1 MKKWNLKNTLWML
14 IYMILYVIVT
24 VFVCMTGIIHPIFF
38 VCYQITAGILLTGI
52 VFKAFDKVRAPG
64 VAGFL
69 SAGLIIM
76 LFIIQDVTAWH
87 IVPVIIIAAAA
98 EAFRFLFRYNR
109 MGDIIGTVIMTF
121 STFGYY
127 SRIWL
132 GRAYTYEVAIEEM
145 PVGYADTLMLFSPI
159 WTLPLVLFI
168 GIALSI
174 LMQILLKNHLT
185 LKESRKEL

>member
-38 VCYQITAGILLTGI
+38 ICYQITAGILLTGI

-64 VAGFL
+64 VAVFL

-127 SRIWL
+127 GRIWL

>member
-127 SRIWL
+127 GRIWL